1 MLQCERASGVSVT
14 SVAVI
19 YIVIRTTLFL
29 FPCSYRYLVLKCV
42 KQSVESCHGPTAQ
55 IMFDFMKNTTSPSC
69 SDKMDAWA
77 LAHAGDRFT
86 TAAAPGLAATVM
98 MLLLLLLLP
107 VLEAVTQ
114 VLIL

>member
-1 MLQCERASGVSVT
+1 MLQWERASGVSII
-14 SVAVI
+14 SVVVI
-19 YIVIRTTLFL
+19 YVVIRTTLFL

-77 LAHAGDRFT
+77 LAHAGDPST
-86 TAAAPGLAATVM
+86 TAAAPGLAATAM
-98 MLLLLLLLP
+98 MLLLLLP
-107 VLEAVTQ
+107 VLEAVMQ
-114 VLIL
+114 ILIL